1 MKLESIDKSVYRSH
15 LNRILWVSII
25 TFASM
30 SLLISQA
37 SIYFFTD
44 REGTHFWLNV
54 MGVVVSMIIIGSVFN
69 RLKSHPYFYEVYY
82 VWRLKQQ
89 INFIIRKNKALE
101 QAVNQGDVQAMT
113 IMTFYYKACEQ
124 LYNLDD
130 NTITMSALNK
140 KSNELND
147 KVNSLN
153 VSIDISNYNAELLKD
168 Y

>member
-1 MKLESIDKSVYRSH
+1 MKLESIDKSIYRSH

-25 TFASM
+25 AFASM
-30 SLLISQA
+30 SLLISQGA
-37 SIYFFTD
+37 IYFFTD

-54 MGVVVSMIIIGSVFN
+54 MGVVVAMIIIGSVFN

-89 INFIIRKNKALE
+89 INYVIRKSKALE
-101 QAVNQGDVQAMT
+101 KAVEQGDVKAMT
-113 IMTFYYKACEQ
+113 VMAFYYKACEQ
-124 LYNLDD
+124 LYTLDD

-140 KSNELND
+140 KSNELYD
-147 KVNSLN
+147 KVNSFN
-153 VSIDISNYNAELLKD
+153 VSIDAANYDVEMLKD

>member
-15 LNRILWVSII
+15 LNRILWVSIVA
-25 TFASM
+25 FASM
-30 SLLISQA
+30 SLLISQVT
-37 SIYFFTD
+37 IYLFTD

-69 RLKSHPYFYEVYY
+69 RIKSHPYFYEVYY

-89 INFIIRKNKALE
+89 INYIIRKNKALE
-101 QAVNQGDVQAMT
+101 QAVEQDDVQAIT
-113 IMTFYYKACEQ
+113 IMAFYYKACEQ
-124 LYNLDD
+124 LYTLDD

-140 KSNELND
+140 KSNALQEKIDALNQ
-147 KVNSLN
+147 
-153 VSIDISNYNAELLKD
+153 SIDISDYSVDMLKA

>member
-15 LNRILWVSII
+15 LNRILWVSIVA
-25 TFASM
+25 FASM
-30 SLLISQA
+30 SLLISQVT
-37 SIYFFTD
+37 IYLFTD

-69 RLKSHPYFYEVYY
+69 RIKSHPYFYEVYY

-89 INFIIRKNKALE
+89 INYIIRKNKALE
-101 QAVNQGDVQAMT
+101 QAVEQDDVKAIK
-113 IMTFYYKACEQ
+113 IMVFYYKACEQ
-124 LYNLDD
+124 LYTLDD

-140 KSNELND
+140 KSNALQEKIDALN
-147 KVNSLN
+147 L
-153 VSIDISNYNAELLKD
+153 SIDISDYSVDMLKA

>member
-15 LNRILWVSII
+15 LNRILWVSIVA
-25 TFASM
+25 FASM
-30 SLLISQA
+30 SLLISQVT
-37 SIYFFTD
+37 IYLFTD

-69 RLKSHPYFYEVYY
+69 RIKSHPYFYEVYY

-89 INFIIRKNKALE
+89 INYIIRKNKALE
-101 QAVNQGDVQAMT
+101 QAVEQDDVQAIT
-113 IMTFYYKACEQ
+113 IMAFYYKACEQ
-124 LYNLDD
+124 LYTLDD

-140 KSNELND
+140 KSNALQEKIDALN
-147 KVNSLN
+147 L
-153 VSIDISNYNAELLKD
+153 SIDISDYSVDMLKA

>member
-15 LNRILWVSII
+15 LNRILWVSIVA
-25 TFASM
+25 FASM
-30 SLLISQA
+30 SLLISQVT
-37 SIYFFTD
+37 IYLFTD

-69 RLKSHPYFYEVYY
+69 RIKSHPYFYEVYY

-89 INFIIRKNKALE
+89 INYIIRKNKALE
-101 QAVNQGDVQAMT
+101 QAVEQDDVQAIT
-113 IMTFYYKACEQ
+113 IMAFYYKACEQ
-124 LYNLDD
+124 LYTLDD

-140 KSNELND
+140 KSNALQEKIDALN
-147 KVNSLN
+147 L
-153 VSIDISNYNAELLKD
+153 SIDISNYNVDMLKA